1 MGAGE
6 MIGLGVQAASS
17 AGGGKGGG
25 GGGGGGGSG
34 VSPQEAALA
43 QYTYHQGLVEAS
55 NRFANT
61 NTGVSTMS
69 TQAASGPRLKKALQL
84 AGLSDKNQ
92 AAIGGAQQ
100 DLASIQ
106 GRQAGQADAA
116 SQQQQSSFS
125 DQPGSFSQSSNTTG

>member
-1 MGAGE
+1 MGA
-6 MIGLGVQAASS
+6 AAAPAAGKAVSS
-17 AGGGKGGG
+17 AMQGAGGGKGGG
-25 GGGGGGGSG
+25 GGGGDGGG

-84 AGLSDKNQ
+84 SGLSDKNQ

-100 DLASIQ
+100 QLATIQ
-106 GRQAGQADAA
+106 GQQAGQADAA
-116 SQQQQSSFS
+116 SQQSFS
-125 DQPGSFSQSSNTTG
+125 DQPGSFGQSSNTTG